1 MYLGKAIDLTIK
13 AGRIKIKKEEEMK
26 VGLYTTSYNGLFFKG
41 GPVPLKE
48 CIYKAAE
55 FGFDGIEFEGK
66 RPHASP
72 LDLDKDD
79 RKELK
84 DLVQSKGLEIAAVSA
99 YNNFASPVMIQ
110 RENELLMLREVIK
123 LASDLGTRIV
133 RIFAA
138 WRGWTLRE
146 GHGTYDMVFK
156 YEHPDVTRLQKWN
169 WCKECIKES
178 AKYAEDLGVT
188 LALQNHPPLIE
199 SYQDALD
206 MVNEVGSDYVKC
218 CMDPPL
224 FKSQEDEYVA
234 QAILATGNLQVH
246 CHFGGEY
253 EKNSEGK
260 VVQRPIPSVISGM
273 ESTPLANY
281 PAAIKA
287 LKEVGY
293 EGYLSFELCHPFMP
307 KNHEFGS
314 VADVDE
320 VVKCALAYMRNLTQ
334 E

>member
-1 MYLGKAIDLTIK
+1 
-13 AGRIKIKKEEEMK
+13 MK
-26 VGLYTTSYNGLFFKG
+26 VALYTTSYNGLFFKD
-41 GPVPLKE
+41 GPVPLKD
-48 CIYKAAE
+48 CISKASK

-72 LDLDKDD
+72 LDLDEDD

-84 DLVQSKGLEIAAVSA
+84 DLVKSKGLELPAVSA
-99 YNNFASPVMIQ
+99 YNNFTSPVMIQ
-110 RENELLMLREVIK
+110 RENELLMLREVVK

-138 WRGWTLRE
+138 WRGWTRRE
-146 GHGTYDMVFK
+146 GYGTYDMVFK
-156 YEHPDVTRLQKWN
+156 YEYPDATRLQKWN

-178 AKYAEDLGVT
+178 AKYAEDMGVT
-188 LALQNHPPLIE
+188 LAFQNHPPLIE
-199 SYQDALD
+199 SYQDTLD
-206 MVNEVGSDYVKC
+206 MVAEVGSDYVKC

-224 FKSQEDEYVA
+224 LKCQEDEYVA
-234 QAILATGNLQVH
+234 QAMRVTGDLQVH

-260 VVQRPIPSVISGM
+260 VVQRPIRSVISTM
-273 ESTPLANY
+273 ATMPLTNY

-287 LKEVGY
+287 LKEIGY

-320 VVKCALAYMRNLTQ
+320 VVKCALVYMRNLIQ

>member
-1 MYLGKAIDLTIK
+1 
-13 AGRIKIKKEEEMK
+13 MK
-26 VGLYTTSYNGLFFKG
+26 VALYTTSYNGLFFKG
-41 GPVPLKE
+41 GPVPLKD
-48 CIYKAAE
+48 CISRAAE

-72 LDLDKDD
+72 LDLDEDD

-84 DLVQSKGLEIAAVSA
+84 DLVKSKGLELPAVSA
-99 YNNFASPVMIQ
+99 YNNFTSPVMIQ
-110 RENELLMLREVIK
+110 RENELLMLREVVK
-123 LASDLGTRIV
+123 LASDLGARIV

-138 WRGWTLRE
+138 WRGWTRRE
-146 GHGTYDMVFK
+146 GYGTYDMVFK
-156 YEHPDVTRLQKWN
+156 YEYPDATRLQKWN

-178 AKYAEDLGVT
+178 AKYAEDMGVT
-188 LALQNHPPLIE
+188 LAFQNHPPLIE
-199 SYQDALD
+199 SYLDTLD
-206 MVNEVGSDYVKC
+206 MINEVGSDYVKA

-224 FKSQEDEYVA
+224 LKCQDDEYVA
-234 QAILATGNLQVH
+234 KVIHATGDLQVH

-253 EKNSEGK
+253 KINSEGK
-260 VVQRPIPSVISGM
+260 AVQTPIRGIRSRLSL
-273 ESTPLANY
+273 TNY

-287 LKEVGY
+287 LKEIGY
-293 EGYLSFELCHPFMP
+293 AGYISYELCHPFMP

-320 VVKCALAYMRNLTQ
+320 VVKCALAYMRNLIQ

>member
-1 MYLGKAIDLTIK
+1 
-13 AGRIKIKKEEEMK
+13 MK
-26 VGLYTTSYNGLFFKG
+26 VALYTTSYNGLFFKG
-41 GPVPLKE
+41 GPVPLKD
-48 CIYKAAE
+48 CISKAAQ

-72 LDLDKDD
+72 LDLNQDD

-84 DLVQSKGLEIAAVSA
+84 DLVQSKGLELPAVSA
-99 YNNFASPVMIQ
+99 YNNFTSPVMIQ
-110 RENELLMLREVIK
+110 RENELMGLREVVK
-123 LASDLGTRIV
+123 LASDLDTKIV

-138 WRGWTLRE
+138 WTGWTIRE
-146 GHGTYDMVFK
+146 GFGTYDMSGK
-156 YEHPDVTRLQKWN
+156 YEHWDATRLQKWN

-188 LALQNHPPLIE
+188 LAFQNHHPLIE
-199 SYQDALD
+199 SYLDTLD
-206 MVNEVGSDYVKC
+206 MINEVGSDYVKA

-224 FKSQEDEYVA
+224 LKCQEDEYVA
-234 QAILATGNLQVH
+234 KAIHATGDLQVH

-260 VVQRPIPSVISGM
+260 VVQIPIRTVT
-273 ESTPLANY
+273 STMATMPLTNY

-287 LKEVGY
+287 LKEIGY

-320 VVKCALAYMRNLTQ
+320 VVKCALVYMRNLIQ